1 MTVGRDNCSVGTW
14 AAVHGPVVAGAVGDL
29 VGRRLGAG
37 IGAFRFEALDSTQV
51 CLAYCFRGSVIL
63 SRTISERIFSQFAAK
78 ILSWTFS
85 SYKPKEI

>member
-1 MTVGRDNCSVGTW
+1 MTVGRDNCSEGTW

-51 CLAYCFRGSVIL
+51 CLAYFLGDQL
-63 SRTISERIFSQFAAK
+63 LFSNNFY
-78 ILSWTFS
+78 FS
-85 SYKPKEI
+85 NDFGKDI

>member
-1 MTVGRDNCSVGTW
+1 MTVGRDNCSEGTW

-51 CLAYCFRGSVIL
+51 CLAYCFRGSIIVSQITSI
-63 SRTISERIFSQFAAK
+63 SRMYSRRFLVNWSRIF
-78 ILSWTFS
+78 
-85 SYKPKEI
+85 